1 LIGGTDP
8 LQLARE
14 VPHRIA
20 HAHLKDVNA
29 SLAAEVQAGK
39 LSYTEA
45 VGRGMYTPL
54 GAGDVDI
61 AGIVTALRSNGF
73 DGWFVMEQD
82 TILDN
87 EPTGEGPLG
96 DVKASVAFMQ
106 NVCRS
111 VAV

>member
-1 LIGGTDP
+1 MPG
-8 LQLARE
+8 
-14 VPHRIA
+14 RIA
-20 HAHLKDVNA
+20 HAHLKDVDA

-39 LSYTEA
+39 LTYTEA
-45 VGRGMYTPL
+45 LPRGMYTPL

-82 TILDN
+82 TILDG
-87 EPTGEGPLG
+87 EPDDEGPLR
-96 DVKASVAFMQ
+96 DVQASVTFMQ

-111 VAV
+111 IPV